1 MALQRAATSSSPPHQ
16 QKHAQK
22 IPSLL
27 SGGRP
32 QPPYLLHIPQG
43 DLRRMYR
50 RFVCCSSTNI
60 LFENAQPN
68 FRAQPHRRVVA
79 LISEYRQKRYRSVWF
94 REYDEYGAE
103 AANNNKV
110 KSPNPPPPQ
119 NHVDKN
125 GTPTPPSVDAHLA
138 AREALQETANDSCK
152 TAAIPL
158 ELSRIESGER
168 RQSSGYPPAQLS
180 RTSLL
185 GKPLKSGKH
194 RGPRYRKS
202 QALVYNFLE
211 RPRGYKSACY
221 HILL

>member
-1 MALQRAATSSSPPHQ
+1 MTILHSSNIRFD
-16 QKHAQK
+16 KA
-22 IPSLL
+22 PS
-27 SGGRP
+27 
-32 QPPYLLHIPQG
+32 
-43 DLRRMYR
+43 
-50 RFVCCSSTNI
+50 NI
-60 LFENAQPN
+60 
-68 FRAQPHRRVVA
+68 RAQPHKRVVA

-110 KSPNPPPPQ
+110 KPPNPSSLQ
-119 NHVDKN
+119 NHVKN
-125 GTPTPPSVDAHLA
+125 GTATTPPSNEEHLA
-138 AREALQETANDSCK
+138 AREALQETENDSCK

-185 GKPLKSGKH
+185 GKPLKSGRH

>member
-1 MALQRAATSSSPPHQ
+1 MALRSAATGSSSTEARAKDPVASLWDSRRAAGWSQTRFRGISSP
-16 QKHAQK
+16 K
-22 IPSLL
+22 IRLDRVTKVCS
-27 SGGRP
+27 
-32 QPPYLLHIPQG
+32 
-43 DLRRMYR
+43 RR
-50 RFVCCSSTNI
+50 
-60 LFENAQPN
+60 
-68 FRAQPHRRVVA
+68 QPHRRVVA

-94 REYDEYGAE
+94 REYDEYGG
-103 AANNNKV
+103 NK
-110 KSPNPPPPQ
+110 SGALPLQ
-119 NHVDKN
+119 NHVDKKN
-125 GTPTPPSVDAHLA
+125 GTATTPPSGEAHLA

-185 GKPLKSGKH
+185 GKPLKSGRH

-202 QALVYNFLE
+202 QAVVYNFLE
-211 RPRGYKSACY
+211 RPRGYKSAFY